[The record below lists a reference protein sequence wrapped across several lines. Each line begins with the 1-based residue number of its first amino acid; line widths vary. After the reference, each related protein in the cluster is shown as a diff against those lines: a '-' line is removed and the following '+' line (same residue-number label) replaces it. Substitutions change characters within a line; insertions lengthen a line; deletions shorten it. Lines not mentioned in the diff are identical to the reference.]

1 MQLRIVVRIIGL
13 LLMGYSFSMWPPVMV
28 SLIYADGEVSYFVI
42 TWLMMLGLGVALF
55 WPVRRLR
62 FELRTRHGFL
72 IVALFWTVLGVFSG
86 IPLYLSPSPVLS
98 FTDSV
103 FEAVSGFTTTG
114 ATVITGLDSLP
125 PSVLFYRAQLH
136 FMGGMGIIV
145 LAVAIMPM
153 LGVGGMAL
161 YRAETPGPMKDD
173 KLTPRIAHTARALW
187 MVYVGLTLA
196 CALAFWL
203 AGMSVFDAICHAFA
217 TIATG
222 GFSTHDASFG
232 YFDSALL
239 DWLAVF
245 FMFLGGVNF
254 ALHFVAFRS
263 RSLLHYMRDA
273 EARAFALMCL
283 GLILLITILLLL
295 KGEYLDVLTAL
306 RFAAFQMISIVTT
319 TGFTTANFADWPSF
333 LPLLLI
339 YVSFIGGC
347 AGSTSGG
354 MKVVRVLLL
363 VKQAGR
369 EIGRLIHPRAVIPIK
384 VGDKIMNEEV
394 ISAVW
399 GFFALYAV
407 STAVLTLAM
416 VGTGQDILS
425 AFSAVAACLN
435 VLGPGLGN
443 VASNMIG
450 LTDTATWIMIFAMLL
465 GRLEIFTLFVLLTPA
480 FWRR

>member
-1 MQLRIVVRIIGL
+1 VQLRVVIRIIGL
-13 LLMGYSFSMWPPVMV
+13 LLMGYSFSMWPPIMV
-28 SLIYADGEVSYFVI
+28 SLIYADGEESYFI
-42 TWLMMLGLGVALF
+42 ATWLMMLGLGLVLF
-55 WPVRRLR
+55 WPVRKLR

-72 IVALFWTVLGVFSG
+72 IVALFWTVLGIFSG
-86 IPLYLSPSPVLS
+86 LPFFLSPSPALS
-98 FTDSV
+98 FTDAV

-125 PSVLFYRAQLH
+125 PSVLYYRAQLH
-136 FMGGMGIIV
+136 FLGGMGIIV

-153 LGVGGMAL
+153 LGVGGMTL

-187 MVYVGLTLA
+187 MVYVGLNLA
-196 CALAFWL
+196 CALAYWL
-203 AGMSVFDAICHAFA
+203 GGMTMFDAICHAFA

-222 GFSTHDASFG
+222 GFSTHDASFA
-232 YFDSALL
+232 FFNSPLL
-239 DWLAVF
+239 DWLAVL

-254 ALHFVAFRS
+254 AIHFVAFRN
-263 RSLLHYMRDA
+263 RSLLNYLRDA
-273 EARAFALMCL
+273 ETRAFVLMCA
-283 GLILLITILLLL
+283 GLVFLITALLLL
-295 KGEYLDVLTAL
+295 EHEYDDPLTAF
-306 RFAAFQMISIVTT
+306 RCAAFELISVVTT
-319 TGFTTANFADWPSF
+319 TGFTTANFVDWPSF

-354 MKVVRVLLL
+354 MKVMRVMLL

-369 EIGRLIHPRAVIPIK
+369 EVGRLVHPRAVIPIK
-384 VGDKIMNEEV
+384 VGEKVMREEV

-399 GFFALYAV
+399 GFFALYAA
-407 STAVLTLAM
+407 STAALTLAVM
-416 VGTGQDILS
+416 GTGQDIVS

-435 VLGPGLGN
+435 VLGPGLGS
-443 VASNMIG
+443 VASSMIG

>member
-1 MQLRIVVRIIGL
+1 VQLRIVIQIIGL
-13 LLMGYSFSMWPPVMV
+13 LLMGYGFSMWPPILV
-28 SLIYADGEVSYFVI
+28 SLIYADGEVSYFVA
-42 TWLMMLGLGVALF
+42 TWLMMLSLGLALF
-55 WPVRRLR
+55 WPVRKLR
-62 FELRTRHGFL
+62 FELHTRHGFL

-86 IPLYLSPSPVLS
+86 LPFFLSPSPVLS

-114 ATVITGLDSLP
+114 ATVITGLDNLP
-125 PSVLFYRAQLH
+125 PSVLYYRAQLQ
-136 FMGGMGIIV
+136 FLGGMGIVV
-145 LAVAIMPM
+145 LAVAIIPM

-187 MVYVGLTLA
+187 MVYVGLTLI
-196 CALAFWL
+196 CGLAYWL
-203 AGMSVFDAICHAFA
+203 AGMTMFDALCHAFT

-232 YFDSALL
+232 FFDSALL
-239 DWLAVF
+239 DWLAVL
-245 FMFLGGVNF
+245 FMFLGGINF
-254 ALHFVAFRS
+254 ALHFVAFRK
-263 RSLLHYMRDA
+263 RTLLKYLRDA
-273 EARAFALMCL
+273 ETRAFVLMCAV
-283 GLILLITILLLL
+283 LILLITALLLL
-295 KGEYLDVLTAL
+295 KHEYDDPLTAF
-306 RFAAFQMISIVTT
+306 RFAAFEMISVVTT
-319 TGFTTANFADWPSF
+319 TGFTTANFVDWPSF
-333 LPLLLI
+333 LPILLI

-354 MKVVRVLLL
+354 MKVMRVMLL

-369 EIGRLIHPRAVIPIK
+369 EVGRLVHPRAVIPIK
-384 VGDKIMNEEV
+384 VGEKVMREEV

-407 STAVLTLAM
+407 STAVLTLA
-416 VGTGQDILS
+416 VVSTGQDILS

-435 VLGPGLGN
+435 VLGPGLGS
-443 VASNMIG
+443 VASTMIG
-450 LTDTATWIMIFAMLL
+450 LTDAATWIMVFAMLL

>member
-13 LLMGYSFSMWPPVMV
+13 LLMGYSFSMWPPVAV

-86 IPLYLSPSPVLS
+86 IPIFLSPSPVLS

-196 CALAFWL
+196 CALAYWL

-254 ALHFVAFRS
+254 ALHFVAFRN
-263 RSLLHYMRDA
+263 RSLLHYFRDA
-273 EARAFALMCL
+273 ETRAFTFICAGMIF
-283 GLILLITILLLL
+283 LIAVLLVLER
-295 KGEYLDVLTAL
+295 EYDDILTAL

-319 TGFTTANFADWPSF
+319 TGFTTASFADWPSF

-443 VASNMIG
+443 VAINMIG

>member
-1 MQLRIVVRIIGL
+1 VQLRIVIRIIGL
-13 LLMGYSFSMWPPVMV
+13 LLMGYGFSMWPPIMV
-28 SLIYADGEVSYFVI
+28 SLIYADGEMSYFVA
-42 TWLMMLGLGVALF
+42 TWLMMLGLGLALF
-55 WPVRRLR
+55 WPVRKLR

-72 IVALFWTVLGVFSG
+72 IVVLFWTVLGVFSG
-86 IPLYLSPSPVLS
+86 LPFFLSPSPVLS

-125 PSVLFYRAQLH
+125 PSVLYYRAQLQ
-136 FMGGMGIIV
+136 FLGGMGIIV
-145 LAVAIMPM
+145 LAVAIIPM

-161 YRAETPGPMKDD
+161 YRAETPGPMKED

-187 MVYVGLTLA
+187 MVYVGLNLA
-196 CALAFWL
+196 CGLAYWL
-203 AGMSVFDAICHAFA
+203 GGMTVFDALCHAFT

-232 YFDSALL
+232 FFDSALL
-239 DWLAVF
+239 DWLAVL

-254 ALHFVAFRS
+254 ALHFVAFRN
-263 RSLLHYMRDA
+263 RSLLKYLRDA
-273 EARAFALMCL
+273 ETRAFVLMCAA
-283 GLILLITILLLL
+283 LIFLITALLLFEH
-295 KGEYLDVLTAL
+295 EYDNPLTAL
-306 RFAAFQMISIVTT
+306 RFAAFELISVVTT
-319 TGFTTANFADWPSF
+319 TGFTTANFVDWPSF
-333 LPLLLI
+333 LPILLI

-354 MKVVRVLLL
+354 MKVMRVMLL

-369 EIGRLIHPRAVIPIK
+369 EVGRLIHPHAVLPIK
-384 VGDKIMNEEV
+384 VGEKVMREEV

-399 GFFALYAV
+399 GFFALYAA
-407 STAVLTLAM
+407 STAVLTLA
-416 VGTGQDILS
+416 VVATGQDILS

-435 VLGPGLGN
+435 VLGPGLGS
-443 VASNMIG
+443 VATTMIG
-450 LTDTATWIMIFAMLL
+450 LTDAATWTMIFAMLL